1 MQAPDLRLQEIKID
15 SCGILNIDIMELPA
29 SCVIVLSE
37 GRAKMAKLH
46 PHAETTIKT
55 YKGKVIRVNFDEGED
70 F

>member
-1 MQAPDLRLQEIKID
+1 MRLKEINID
-15 SCGILNIDIMELPA
+15 THGILNIDIMELPA

-37 GRAKMAKLH
+37 GRAKVAELP

-55 YKGKVIRVNFDEGED
+55 FKGKVTRIKCDKGED